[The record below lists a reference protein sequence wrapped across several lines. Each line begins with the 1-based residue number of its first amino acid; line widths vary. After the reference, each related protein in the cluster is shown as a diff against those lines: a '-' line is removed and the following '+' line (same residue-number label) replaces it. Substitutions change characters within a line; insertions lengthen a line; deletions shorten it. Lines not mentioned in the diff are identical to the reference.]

1 MVPCF
6 INAVA
11 CRDPLLGND
20 RETNN
25 ETMHTAR
32 QQILDKQQLNYNKG
46 TVFSTW
52 SIPKCYKHD
61 NLSNESVVGYSL
73 ADKDVS
79 RRQC

>member
-11 CRDPLLGND
+11 CRDLLLGND
-20 RETNN
+20 CETNN
-25 ETMHTAR
+25 ETMPAAR

-46 TVFSTW
+46 MVFSMW
-52 SIPKCYKHD
+52 SMPKCYNQD
-61 NLSNESVVGYSL
+61 NWSNESVVGYSL